1 MHRSCGA
8 SLEQK
13 TKIKRRNKM
22 NATMSVGSES
32 SIRSVVFSVQEIPL
46 DKICESK
53 TNPRRE
59 FDEAKLTELA
69 TSIRQ
74 HGVLQ
79 AVVVRPRPESAA
91 DVYELVAGTRRYRA
105 SKLVGRESIPANIRE
120 LTDAQCLELQLIENL
135 QRTDIHEMDE
145 AQGYAA
151 LMQMQPDNYTAEA
164 IAATVGRSEKY
175 VTGRLRLLQL
185 IPDARQA
192 FYGGKL
198 TFIHAFEIARL
209 QPNDQR
215 RALQECFPNHRN
227 VATILKDKKAE
238 AATVRQ
244 LREWIDRE
252 IHLDLTTAAFDT
264 HDETLVPSAGSCTRC
279 PKRTGNNP
287 LLFPEVRQKS
297 TCTDRECF
305 RAKVEALVQIRVKPL
320 EEKGETP
327 LHVSEA
333 PSWQTNGH
341 KSDVLHEGQF
351 HRAKGKEECPSAK
364 PAVYVDG
371 KRTGAIFYVCQNEK
385 CPVHAQTTKYEKTPQ
400 ERAQRAKE
408 RLAERVEK
416 QTRARILEA
425 VRNKLPDISARQD
438 LGMIALD
445 YLHRLGHDNQRR
457 LCRAYGWQ
465 EKKTKTAWGAKVV
478 EYEKIASTAIEGMNV
493 ADLNRF
499 LVVCSLVSDLYCPGY
514 NLSQTLS
521 KDSNLART
529 AARYKVDSA
538 KLAATVREEFSQTAE
553 SKQSKTP
560 KTTKG
565 RKASS
570 RKRRR

>member
-1 MHRSCGA
+1 
-8 SLEQK
+8 
-13 TKIKRRNKM
+13 M
-22 NATMSVGSES
+22 NATMSASTA
-32 SIRSVVFSVQEIPL
+32 IAIPSVVFSVREIPL

-59 FDEAKLTELA
+59 FDETKLAELA
-69 TSIRQ
+69 DSIRQ

-79 AVVVRPRPESAA
+79 AVVVRPHSESAP

-105 SKLVGRESIPANIRE
+105 SKLLGRASIPANIRE

-135 QRTDIHEMDE
+135 QRSDIHELDE
-145 AQGYAA
+145 AEGYAA
-151 LMQMQPDNYTAEA
+151 LMLMQPENYTVET
-164 IAATVGRSEKY
+164 IATTVGRSEKY

-215 RALQECFPNHRN
+215 RALQECFPNHKTA
-227 VATILKDKKAE
+227 ATILKDKKAE
-238 AATVRQ
+238 AATVRE
-244 LREWIDRE
+244 LREWIERE
-252 IHLDLTTAAFDT
+252 VLLDLTNAPFDT
-264 HDETLVPSAGSCTRC
+264 QDETLLPSAGSCARC

-305 RAKVEALVQIRVKPL
+305 RAKVEALIQIRVKPL
-320 EEKGETP
+320 EEKGEQP
-327 LHVSEA
+327 LRVSEV
-333 PSWQTNGH
+333 PLWQTNGQ
-341 KSDVLHEGQF
+341 KADALYEGQF

-385 CPVHAQTTKYEKTPQ
+385 CPVHAQTTKYERTPQ
-400 ERAQRAKE
+400 ERAQRTKE

-416 QTRARILEA
+416 LTRTRILDA
-425 VRNKLPDISARQD
+425 VRNKLPDVPSRQD
-438 LGMIALD
+438 LEMIALD
-445 YLHRLGHDNQRR
+445 YLHRLGNDNQRH
-457 LCRAYGWQ
+457 LCRSYGWQ
-465 EKKTKTAWGAKVV
+465 EKKTKTAWGTRIVD
-478 EYEKIASTAIEGMNV
+478 YEKIVSVSIKNMAC

-499 LVVCSLVSDLYCPGY
+499 LVICALVSDLYCPGY
-514 NLSQTLS
+514 NPSQHVS
-521 KDSNLART
+521 KDSNLVRT
-529 AARYKVDSA
+529 AARYKVDA
-538 KLAATVREEFSQTAE
+538 TKLAATVREELSQKAD
-553 SKQSKTP
+553 SKQLKTG
-560 KTTKG
+560 KTVTEGKKSG
-565 RKASS
+565 RK
-570 RKRRR
+570 RKREKTN

>member
-1 MHRSCGA
+1 
-8 SLEQK
+8 
-13 TKIKRRNKM
+13 M
-22 NATMSVGSES
+22 NATMSAGTASA
-32 SIRSVVFSVQEIPL
+32 IPSVVFSVREIPL

-59 FDEAKLTELA
+59 FDETKLAELA
-69 TSIRQ
+69 ESIRQ

-79 AVVVRPRPESAA
+79 AVVVRPHSERAA

-105 SKLVGRESIPANIRE
+105 SKLVGRETIPANIRE

-135 QRTDIHEMDE
+135 QRSDIHELDE
-145 AQGYAA
+145 AQGYEA
-151 LMQMQPDNYTAEA
+151 LMQMQPDNYNVET

-215 RALQECFPNHRN
+215 RALQECFPNHRSA
-227 VATILKDKKAE
+227 ATILKDKKAE
-238 AATVRQ
+238 AATVRE
-244 LREWIDRE
+244 LREWIERE
-252 IHLDLTTAAFDT
+252 IHLDLTTAPFDT
-264 HDETLVPSAGSCTRC
+264 QDETLLPLAGGCTRC

-305 RAKVEALVQIRVKPL
+305 QAKVEALVQIRVKPL
-320 EEKGETP
+320 EDKGEKP
-327 LHVSEA
+327 LRVSEV
-333 PSWQTNGH
+333 PSWQNNGQ
-341 KSDVLHEGQF
+341 KSDVLYEGQF
-351 HRAKGKEECPSAK
+351 HRAKGKDECPSAK

-385 CPVHAQTTKYEKTPQ
+385 CPVHALATKYEQTHQ
-400 ERAQRAKE
+400 ERAQRTKE

-416 QTRARILEA
+416 QTRTRILDA
-425 VRNKLPDISARQD
+425 VRNKLADVPLRQD
-438 LGMIALD
+438 LEMIALD
-445 YLHRLGHDNQRR
+445 YLHRLGTDNQRR
-457 LCRAYGWQ
+457 LCRSYGWQ
-465 EKKTKTAWGAKVV
+465 EKKTKTAWGTRIVD
-478 EYEKIASTAIEGMNV
+478 YEKIASVSIKDMAS

-499 LVVCSLVSDLYCPGY
+499 LVACALVSDLYCPGY
-514 NLSQTLS
+514 NPSQQLS

-529 AARYKVDSA
+529 AARYKVDCA
-538 KLAATVREEFSQTAE
+538 KLAAAVREELSRKTD
-553 SKQSKTP
+553 SKQSRTAKTAQ
-560 KTTKG
+560 G

-570 RKRRR
+570 RTRRR

>member
-1 MHRSCGA
+1 
-8 SLEQK
+8 
-13 TKIKRRNKM
+13 M
-22 NATMSVGSES
+22 NATMSTNVEGA
-32 SIRSVVFSVQEIPL
+32 IPSVIFSVREIPL

-59 FDEAKLTELA
+59 FDETKLAELA
-69 TSIRQ
+69 ESIRQ

-79 AVVVRPRPESAA
+79 AVVLRPWPEGAP
-91 DVYELVAGTRRYRA
+91 DGYELVAGTRRYRA
-105 SKLVGRESIPANIRE
+105 SKLVGRETIPANIRE

-135 QRTDIHEMDE
+135 QRSDIHELDE

-151 LMQMQPDNYTAEA
+151 LMQMQPDNYTVET
-164 IAATVGRSEKY
+164 IASTVGRSEKY

-185 IPDARQA
+185 IPDVRQA
-192 FYGGKL
+192 FYSGKL

-215 RALQECFPNHRN
+215 RALQECFPNHRST
-227 VATILKDKKAE
+227 ATILKDKKAE
-238 AATVRQ
+238 AATVRE
-244 LREWIDRE
+244 LREWIERE
-252 IHLDLTTAAFDT
+252 IHLDLTNAPFDT
-264 HDETLVPSAGSCTRC
+264 QDEILLPSAGSCTQC

-320 EEKGETP
+320 EEKGEKP
-327 LHVSEA
+327 LRVSEV

-341 KSDVLHEGQF
+341 KSDVLYEGQF
-351 HRAKGKEECPSAK
+351 HRTKGKEECPNAK

-385 CPVHAQTTKYEKTPQ
+385 CPVHAQTTKYERTPQ
-400 ERAQRAKE
+400 ERAQRTKE

-416 QTRARILEA
+416 QTRTGILDA
-425 VRNKLPDISARQD
+425 VRNKLPDVPSRQD
-438 LGMIALD
+438 LEMIALD
-445 YLHRLGHDNQRR
+445 YLRRLGNDNQRR
-457 LCRAYGWQ
+457 LCRSYGWQ
-465 EKKTKTAWGAKVV
+465 EKKTKTAWGTRVV
-478 EYEKIASTAIEGMNV
+478 DYEKIASVSIKDMAS

-499 LVVCSLVSDLYCPGY
+499 LVVCALVSDLYCPGY
-514 NLSQTLS
+514 NPSQSLS
-521 KDSNLART
+521 KDSNLACT

-538 KLAATVREEFSQTAE
+538 KLAATVRQELSQKAN
-553 SKQSKTP
+553 SKQSKAPQATQRR
-560 KTTKG
+560 KT
-565 RKASS
+565 SS

>member
-1 MHRSCGA
+1 MR
-8 SLEQK
+8 
-13 TKIKRRNKM
+13 
-22 NATMSVGSES
+22 
-32 SIRSVVFSVQEIPL
+32 EIPL

-59 FDEAKLTELA
+59 FDETKLTELA
-69 TSIRQ
+69 ESIRQ

-79 AVVVRPRPESAA
+79 AVVVRPRSENSE

-105 SKLVGRESIPANIRE
+105 SKLVGRETIPANIRE

-135 QRTDIHEMDE
+135 QRSDIHELDE

-151 LMQMQPDNYTAEA
+151 LMQMQPANYTVET
-164 IAATVGRSEKY
+164 IASTVGRSEKY

-192 FYGGKL
+192 FYAGKL

-215 RALQECFPNHRN
+215 RALQECFPNHKSA
-227 VATILKDKKAE
+227 ATILKDKKAE
-238 AATVRQ
+238 AATVRE
-244 LREWIDRE
+244 LREWIERE
-252 IHLDLTTAAFDT
+252 VLLDLTNAPFDT
-264 HDETLVPSAGSCTRC
+264 QDETLLPLAGSCARC

-320 EEKGETP
+320 EEKGEKP
-327 LHVSEA
+327 LRVSEV

-341 KSDVLHEGQF
+341 KSDLLYEGQF

-385 CPVHAQTTKYEKTPQ
+385 CPVHTQTTKYERAPQ
-400 ERAQRAKE
+400 ERAQRTKE

-416 QTRARILEA
+416 QTRTRILDA
-425 VRNKLPDISARQD
+425 VRNKLVDVPSRLD
-438 LGMIALD
+438 LEMIALD
-445 YLHRLGHDNQRR
+445 YLHRLGNDNQRR
-457 LCRAYGWQ
+457 LCRSYGWQ
-465 EKKTKTAWGAKVV
+465 EKKTKTAWGTRVV
-478 EYEKIASTAIEGMNV
+478 DYEKIASVSIKDMASAN
-493 ADLNRF
+493 LNRF
-499 LVVCSLVSDLYCPGY
+499 LVVCALVSDLYCPGY
-514 NLSQTLS
+514 NPSQSLS
-521 KDSNLART
+521 KDSNLACT

-538 KLAATVREEFSQTAE
+538 KLAAAVRQELSQKAT
-553 SKQSKTP
+553 SKQSKAPQATQ
-560 KTTKG
+560 G
-565 RKASS
+565 RKTSS
-570 RKRRR
+570 RNRRH

>member
-1 MHRSCGA
+1 
-8 SLEQK
+8 
-13 TKIKRRNKM
+13 M
-22 NATMSVGSES
+22 NATMTVSSES
-32 SIRSVVFSVQEIPL
+32 PIPSAVFSVREIPL

-59 FDEAKLTELA
+59 FDETKLAELA
-69 TSIRQ
+69 ESIRQ

-79 AVVVRPRPESAA
+79 AVVVRPRSENSE

-105 SKLVGRESIPANIRE
+105 SKLVGRETIPANIRE

-135 QRTDIHEMDE
+135 QRSDIHELDE

-151 LMQMQPDNYTAEA
+151 LMQMQPDNYTVEA
-164 IAATVGRSEKY
+164 IAITVGRSEKY

-192 FYGGKL
+192 FYAGKL

-215 RALQECFPNHRN
+215 RALQECFPNHRST
-227 VATILKDKKAE
+227 ATILKDKKAE
-238 AATVRQ
+238 AATVRE
-244 LREWIDRE
+244 LREWIERE
-252 IHLDLTTAAFDT
+252 IHLDLTNAPFDT
-264 HDETLVPSAGSCTRC
+264 QDEILLPSAGSCSHC

-320 EEKGETP
+320 EEKGEKP
-327 LHVSEA
+327 LRVSEV

-341 KSDVLHEGQF
+341 KSDVLYEGQF
-351 HRAKGKEECPSAK
+351 HRTKGKEECPNAK

-385 CPVHAQTTKYEKTPQ
+385 CPVHAQTTKYERTPQ
-400 ERAQRAKE
+400 ERAQRTKE

-416 QTRARILEA
+416 QTRTRILDA
-425 VRNKLPDISARQD
+425 VRNKLADVLSRQD
-438 LGMIALD
+438 LEMIALD
-445 YLHRLGHDNQRR
+445 YLYRVGNDNQRR
-457 LCRAYGWQ
+457 LCRSYGWQ
-465 EKKTKTAWGAKVV
+465 EKKTKTAWGTRVV
-478 EYEKIASTAIEGMNV
+478 DYEKIASVSIMDMAS

-499 LVVCSLVSDLYCPGY
+499 LVVCALVSDLYCPGY
-514 NLSQTLS
+514 NPSQSLS

-538 KLAATVREEFSQTAE
+538 KLAAAVRQELSQKAN
-553 SKQSKTP
+553 SKQSKAPLATQ
-560 KTTKG
+560 G
-565 RKASS
+565 RKTSG
-570 RKRRR
+570 RKRRH